1 LCPIRT
7 HRGGIGEYS
16 MAELVTVVRWIE
28 SDTLLRTEDELVAET
43 MRVLGFIRKG
53 SNITGAIRQAIAQ
66 ARRTRRPGL
75 P

>member
-1 LCPIRT
+1 
-7 HRGGIGEYS
+7 

>member
-1 LCPIRT
+1 
-7 HRGGIGEYS
+7 
-16 MAELVTVVRWIE
+16 
-28 SDTLLRTEDELVAET
+28 